1 METTE
6 FQVDWCVLVVATY
19 AQRFVLHFGEEL
31 PTERE
36 FGNFVNRYAVAM
48 KKDSSGY
55 VPSGFEN
62 SFRNDHACF
71 VAKYSKHKH
80 YTNNFVRNAKS
91 HETN

>member
-6 FQVDWCVLVVATY
+6 FQVDSCVLVVSTD
-19 AQRFVLHFGEEL
+19 AQRFVLHFGKEL
-31 PTERE
+31 PTEKE
-36 FGNFVNRYAVAM
+36 FGNFIDRYAVAV

-62 SFRNDHACF
+62 SFRSDHASF
-71 VAKYSKHKH
+71 IAKYPKYKHCIK
-80 YTNNFVRNAKS
+80 NLARNAKS